1 MHDESWK
8 DYPDKRD
15 FPSEDQWKKVH
26 YVLDVCQK
34 VGVKYCTS
42 YFTYEY
48 FRKYCYV
55 PDTGFCFNTQYVYF
69 DGIPRYIDKVH
80 SEESFFQQS
89 TVHDYHDLTF
99 EEIMI
104 LKEIYEFIVGDFP

>member
-15 FPSEDQWKKVH
+15 FPSTEQWKKIH
-26 YVLDVCQK
+26 YVLDICKNIGIQ
-34 VGVKYCTS
+34 YCTS

-48 FRKYCYV
+48 FRKYAYIN
-55 PDTGFCFNTQYVYF
+55 DSGFCFNTYYVYF
-69 DGIPRYIDKVH
+69 DGKPRYIDKVH

-89 TVHDYHDLTF
+89 TVQDYYDLTF
-99 EEIMI
+99 EEIML
-104 LKEIYEFIVGDFP
+104 LKEIYEFIIGDFP